1 MGNPMR
7 CWNNVKANRKQW
19 KNTTNRILSKMKAL
33 TCSIMASTFL
43 VLFNLDLYNP
53 VAVAFPSLFNFFGFL
68 FFFFMLLRYLIK
80 EK

>member
-1 MGNPMR
+1 MR
-7 CWNNVKANRKQW
+7 HLPSD
-19 KNTTNRILSKMKAL
+19 TTNIILSKMKAL

-43 VLFNLDLYNP
+43 VLLDQDTYNP
-53 VAVAFPSLFNFFGFL
+53 VAEAFLTFFHLLGFL